1 MTLPPRTSAGAI
13 RVLLTDDHAVVRTGI
28 RHALAQH
35 PDVVVVGEAHDGASL
50 LAHPELQ
57 RTDVLLLDMNL
68 PETSILQLIPACRA
82 LAPKLRVL
90 AFTMQPEDAYAVA
103 ALRAG
108 AVGFLGKERPMD
120 ELVAAVRTVGRGG
133 RWVSDDLAAKL
144 LETPPV
150 ATVLPHEGLSERE
163 RQIFDRLIRGAS
175 PSDIATELAI
185 GPSTVATYLQR
196 IRDKLGV
203 ESNFELLQYAFRR
216 KLVS

>member
-1 MTLPPRTSAGAI
+1 M
-13 RVLLTDDHAVVRTGI
+13 TDDHAVVRTGI
-28 RHALAQH
+28 RHALEPH
-35 PDVVVVGEAHDGASL
+35 LDVVVVGEATDGASL
-50 LAHPELQ
+50 LAHPELP

-68 PETSILQLIPACRA
+68 PETSILQLIPACRER
-82 LAPKLRVL
+82 APKLRVL

-133 RWVSDDLAAKL
+133 RWVSEHLAAKL

-150 ATVLPHEGLSERE
+150 ATLLPHETLSERE
-163 RQIFDRLIRGAS
+163 RQIFDRIIRGAS
-175 PSDIATELAI
+175 PTDIATELAI
-185 GPSTVATYLQR
+185 GASTVATYLQR
-196 IRDKLGV
+196 IREKLGV